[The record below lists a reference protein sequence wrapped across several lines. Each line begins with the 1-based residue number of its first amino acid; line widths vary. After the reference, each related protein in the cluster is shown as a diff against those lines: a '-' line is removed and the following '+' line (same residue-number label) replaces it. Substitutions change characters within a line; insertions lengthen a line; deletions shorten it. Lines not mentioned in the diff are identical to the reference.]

1 MRRTGPSECLAHLRD
16 RKHLIAT
23 ALEAGVERRGGKS
36 PAERRDTLPNGDEGR
51 WIGDF
56 NTMAVAGWKAG
67 RDLH

>member
-23 ALEAGVERRGGKS
+23 ALEAGVERR
-36 PAERRDTLPNGDEGR
+36 DTLPNGDEGR
-51 WIGDF
+51 WIGGF

>member
-1 MRRTGPSECLAHLRD
+1 VRRTGPSECLAHLRD

-23 ALEAGVERRGGKS
+23 ALEAGVERR
-36 PAERRDTLPNGDEGR
+36 AENLLPNGATRCRTAMKGR

-56 NTMAVAGWKAG
+56 QHDGVAGWKAG